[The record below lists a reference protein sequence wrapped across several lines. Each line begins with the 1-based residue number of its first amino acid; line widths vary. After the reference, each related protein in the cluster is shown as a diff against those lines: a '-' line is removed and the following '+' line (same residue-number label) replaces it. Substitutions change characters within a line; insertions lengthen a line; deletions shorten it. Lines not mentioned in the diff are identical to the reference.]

1 MFFLADFTV
10 IKPTVGLLFWT
21 MVVFCLFWF
30 LISRLAFRPIADALE
45 TRDTDIQDAL
55 KEAEKARQAMSDI
68 KGENER
74 ILSEARTEQANILKE
89 ARAEKDKIVNDAKN
103 DAKVEANKIVGT
115 ARADI
120 QTQKASALKTVKN
133 DTGLLGLTIAEKLI
147 KKQLMGND
155 DNRNY
160 ADGLI
165 DDIKLN

>member
-21 MVVFCLFWF
+21 MVIFCLFWF

-45 TRDTDIQDAL
+45 TRDNDIQGAL
-55 KEAEKARQAMSDI
+55 EEAEKARQAMSDI

-74 ILSEARTEQANILKE
+74 ILGDARLEQANILKE
-89 ARAEKDKIVNDAKN
+89 ARAAKDKIVNDAKN
-103 DAKVEANKIVGT
+103 DAKAEANKIVGT
-115 ARADI
+115 AREEI

-133 DTGLLGLTIAEKLI
+133 DTGFLALTIAEKLI

-155 DNRNY
+155 DNQNY
-160 ADGLI
+160 ANGLI

>member
-45 TRDTDIQDAL
+45 TRENDIQGAL
-55 KEAEKARQAMSDI
+55 EEAEKARKAMADI

-74 ILSEARTEQANILKE
+74 ILGEARLEQANILKE
-89 ARAEKDKIVNDAKN
+89 ARAAKDKIVSDAK
-103 DAKVEANKIVGT
+103 DEAKAEANKIVGN
-115 ARADI
+115 ARAEI
-120 QTQKASALKTVKN
+120 QTQKESALKTVKQ

-147 KKQLMGND
+147 KKQLMGKD
-155 DNRNY
+155 DNQNY
-160 ADGLI
+160 ANGLI
-165 DDIKLN
+165 DGIKLN